1 MGRSQMSMR
10 RYLANLKELSQPRP
24 GLCPRR
30 KRDAFLS
37 YLSCLAFSL
46 ITLTA
51 LGSVAL
57 AAGASDG
64 LWLITPEEAATA
76 DEAEPL
82 IRSRGLGP
90 KLPDA
95 GPMIELL
102 KPIEHETISVPT
114 EVVVRFT
121 PRSAPVDLST
131 LKVSV
136 VKLVRIDITDRLTAY
151 ASPTGIKIPDANLPS
166 GEHKVRITLGDAEG
180 GVTSK
185 EVIFRI
191 P

>member
-1 MGRSQMSMR
+1 MISIDT
-10 RYLANLKELSQPRP
+10 K
-24 GLCPRR
+24 
-30 KRDAFLS
+30 FLS

-46 ITLTA
+46 ISLTA
-51 LGSVAL
+51 LGSL
-57 AAGASDG
+57 TQEAGASES

-82 IRSRGLGP
+82 VRSRGLGP
-90 KLPDA
+90 KLPDG
-95 GPMIELL
+95 GPLIELL

-136 VKLVRIDITDRLTAY
+136 LKLVRIDITDRLTAY
-151 ASPTGIKIPDANLPS
+151 ASPTGIKIPDANLPA
-166 GEHKVRITLGDAEG
+166 GEHKVRITLGDSEG

>member
-1 MGRSQMSMR
+1 MGRLQMSM
-10 RYLANLKELSQPRP
+10 SGPRP
-24 GLCPRR
+24 GLCPKR
-30 KRDAFLS
+30 KSDTFLS
-37 YLSCLAFSL
+37 YLCCLAFSL
-46 ITLTA
+46 ITL
-51 LGSVAL
+51 GSL
-57 AAGASDG
+57 TLEAGASDG

-114 EVVVRFT
+114 EVVGRFT

-151 ASPTGIKIPDANLPS
+151 VSPTGIKIPDANLPS

-185 EVIFRI
+185 EVTFRI